1 MTIRAKAI
9 IFDMDG
15 VLVDSEELMCQSA
28 IAALSE
34 WGIQAT
40 PSDFTPFI
48 GAGEDK
54 FIGGVSRCHGV
65 DYATAMKDRA
75 YTIYGER
82 AASANITFKNVTET
96 LRRIQAAGLR
106 FGICSGAD
114 KIKVDINIRT
124 LGLTPEFFDFIVT
137 GRDVTHN
144 KPDPEIYLLGLKR
157 LGLPA
162 SDCIVIEDSLNGIRA
177 GQRAGIRTIAVTSSF
192 SREEIQSQVNPTA
205 IIDTISELPEIVSLG

>member
-1 MTIRAKAI
+1 MTIKAKAI

-28 IAALSE
+28 IAALAE
-34 WGIQAT
+34 WGVHAC
-40 PSDFTPFI
+40 PSDFTDFI
-48 GAGEDK
+48 GAGEDR
-54 FIGGVSRCHGV
+54 FIGGVAQRHGV

-82 AASANITFKNVTET
+82 ASSANITFKSATET
-96 LRRIQAAGLR
+96 LQWIKAAGFR

-114 KIKVDINIRT
+114 KVKVDINIRT
-124 LGLTPEFFDFIVT
+124 LGFSPDFFDFIVT

-162 SDCIVIEDSLNGIRA
+162 SDCVVVEDSLNGIRA
-177 GQRAGIRTIAVTSSF
+177 GLRAGIPTIAVTSSF
-192 SREEIQSQVNPTA
+192 TRENIQAEVCPAA
-205 IIDTISELPEIVSLG
+205 IIDTIRELTEILSLG